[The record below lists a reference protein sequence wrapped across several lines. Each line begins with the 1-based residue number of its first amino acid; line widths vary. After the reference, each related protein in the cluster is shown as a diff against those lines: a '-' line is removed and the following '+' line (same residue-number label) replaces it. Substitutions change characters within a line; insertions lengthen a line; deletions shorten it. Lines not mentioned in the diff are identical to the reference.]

1 MRTPSTRP
9 CLVAAMVAAL
19 AACSGPDA
27 SSPTDTTA
35 PATAPRSASTNASA
49 AEAPKGDCDLVT
61 HEELSR
67 AFGGKLTVRRSSGF
81 GGRGGACT
89 YDIAEVRE
97 SQLTLQAGDA
107 AAYAARK
114 EAYKGYRGVP
124 MDPLAIGKEAF
135 LVNRAQVIVLAEDGK
150 SLNMGLLM
158 ITSGEPLPVDHDEI
172 ASALESMARTALSRM

>member
-1 MRTPSTRP
+1 MPTPRTCP
-9 CLVAAMVAAL
+9 CLVVAMVAAL
-19 AACSGPDA
+19 AACSGPDG
-27 SSPTDTTA
+27 SSAANGTAAPMA
-35 PATAPRSASTNASA
+35 PAAASTDAKA
-49 AEAPKGDCDLVT
+49 RPAPQGDCDLVT
-61 HEELSR
+61 HEELSQ

-114 EAYKGYRGVP
+114 EAYAGYRGVP
-124 MDPLAIGKEAF
+124 MDPLPIGKEAF

-158 ITSGEPLPVDHDEI
+158 ITSGEPLPVDHAEI
-172 ASALESMARTALSRM
+172 AAALESLARTALSRM